1 MTTQAAEVAKRRTF
15 AIISHPDAGK
25 TTITER
31 LLLMGKAIEVA
42 GTVKSRKSDRHAT
55 SDWMEMEKQR
65 GISITTSVM
74 QFPYREHM
82 INLLD
87 TPGHEDFSEDTYRT
101 LTAVDSALMVLDGG
115 KGVEPRTIAL
125 MDVCRLRDTPI
136 VSFINKLDRDIRD
149 PIELLDEIEAVLKI
163 KAAPITWPIGCY
175 RDFKGVYHLADDYI
189 IVYTPGHGHERTEV
203 KIIEKL
209 DSDEARKHIGD
220 EYERFIEQLELVQGA
235 CHEFNSE
242 EFLAGQLTPVFFG
255 TALGNFGVD
264 HVLDAIVD
272 WAPKPL
278 ARAANERVV
287 EPVEE
292 KFSGFVFKIQANM
305 DPKHRDRIA
314 FMRICSGHYEK
325 GMKMRHARLGK
336 DVRIADALTFFSSE
350 REMLEEAWAGDII
363 GLHNHGTIQIGDTFT
378 EGENLGF
385 TGIPH
390 FAPELFRRVRLKDPL
405 KSKQLRQGLQE
416 LAEEG
421 ATQVFFPER
430 NNDIILGAVGVLQF
444 DVVASRLKEEYK
456 VECAYEA
463 INVWSAR
470 WIECS
475 DEKKLKEFTDKAYEN
490 LAIDGGGH
498 LTYLAPTRVNLALME
513 ERWPDVKFRATREHH
528 WLPGDRQ
535 AGRCRS
541 TQRRRRGKTR
551 RLARLGLLHPANP
564 AQGPQQDAC
573 VPGGNLRSSDR
584 RHHLQG

>member
-25 TTITER
+25 TTITEK
-31 LLLMGKAIEVA
+31 LLLMGKAIAVA

-101 LTAVDSALMVLDGG
+101 LTADSALMVLDGG

-125 MDVCRLRDTPI
+125 MEVCRLRDTPI

-175 RDFKGVYHLADDYI
+175 KDFKGVYHLADDRI
-189 IVYTPGHGHERTEV
+189 IVYVPGHGHERIETKV
-203 KIIEKL
+203 IEKL
-209 DSDEARKHIGD
+209 DSDEARAHLGD
-220 EYERFIEQLELVQGA
+220 LYDNFVEELELVQGA
-235 CHEFNSE
+235 CHEFDKDA
-242 EFLAGQLTPVFFG
+242 FLKGEMTPVFFG

-264 HVLDAIVD
+264 QVLDCIVD
-272 WAPKPL
+272 WAPQPL
-278 ARAANERVV
+278 SRATHERSV
-287 EPVEE
+287 EPTEE

-314 FMRICSGHYEK
+314 FMRICSGKYEK
-325 GMKMRHARLGK
+325 GMKMRHVRLGK
-336 DVRIADALTFFSSE
+336 DVKIADALTFFSSE
-350 REMLEEAWAGDII
+350 REQLEEAYAGDII
-363 GLHNHGTIQIGDTFT
+363 GLHNHGTIQIGDTFS
-378 EGENLGF
+378 EGENFGF

-470 WIECS
+470 WIECD
-475 DEKKLKEFTDKAYEN
+475 DEKKLKEFKDKAFEN
-490 LAIDGGGH
+490 LSVDGGGH
-498 LTYLAPTRVNLALME
+498 LTYLAPTRVNLSLME
-513 ERWPDVKFRATREHH
+513 ERWPDIRFRATREHH
-528 WLPGDRQ
+528 
-535 AGRCRS
+535 
-541 TQRRRRGKTR
+541 
-551 RLARLGLLHPANP
+551 
-564 AQGPQQDAC
+564 
-573 VPGGNLRSSDR
+573 
-584 RHHLQG
+584 

>member
-25 TTITER
+25 TTITEK

-74 QFPYREHM
+74 QFPYRDRI

-101 LTAVDSALMVLDGG
+101 LTAVDSALMMIDGG

-125 MDVCRLRDTPI
+125 MNVCRLRDTPI
-136 VSFINKLDRDIRD
+136 ISFVNKLDRDIRD
-149 PIELLDEIEAVLKI
+149 PIELLDEIEAVLNI

-175 RDFKGVYHLADDYI
+175 KDFKGVYHLAKDEIY
-189 IVYTPGHGHERTEV
+189 VFTPGHGHERTEERV
-203 KIIEKL
+203 IKGL
-209 DSDEARKHIGD
+209 DSAEAREHLSD
-220 EYERFIEQLELVQGA
+220 LYDRFVEELELVQGA
-235 CHEFNSE
+235 CHEFDLE
-242 EFLAGQLTPVFFG
+242 QYLKGKMTPVFFG
-255 TALGNFGVD
+255 TALGNFGVN
-264 HVLDAIVD
+264 HVLDAFVD
-272 WAPKPL
+272 FAPAPL
-278 ARAANERVV
+278 PRMTHDREVLPT
-287 EPVEE
+287 EPA
-292 KFSGFVFKIQANM
+292 FSGFVFKIQANM

-314 FMRICSGHYEK
+314 FMRVCSGKYEQ
-325 GMKMRHARLGK
+325 GMKMRHVRIGK
-336 DVRIADALTFFSSE
+336 DIRISDALTFFSSDRE
-350 REMLEEAWAGDII
+350 RLEEAFGGDII

-378 EGENLGF
+378 AGENMSF

-475 DEKKLKEFTDKAYEN
+475 DEKKLKEFKDKAYEN
-490 LAIDGGGH
+490 LAVDGGGH
-498 LTYLAPTRVNLALME
+498 LTYLAPTRVNLSLME
-513 ERWPDVKFRATREHH
+513 ERWPEITFRATREHH
-528 WLPGDRQ
+528 
-535 AGRCRS
+535 
-541 TQRRRRGKTR
+541 
-551 RLARLGLLHPANP
+551 
-564 AQGPQQDAC
+564 
-573 VPGGNLRSSDR
+573 
-584 RHHLQG
+584 

>member
-25 TTITER
+25 TTITEK

-125 MDVCRLRDTPI
+125 MEVCRLRDTPI

-175 RDFKGVYHLADDYI
+175 RDFKGVYHLHEDKI
-189 IVYTPGHGHERTEV
+189 IVYVPGHGHERTEQRV
-203 KIIEKL
+203 INKL
-209 DSDEARKHIGD
+209 DSDEARAHLGD
-220 EYERFIEQLELVQGA
+220 MYERFIEELELVQGA
-235 CHEFNSE
+235 CHEFDQQA
-242 EFLAGQLTPVFFG
+242 FLKGEMTPVFFG

-264 HVLDAIVD
+264 QVLDAIVD
-272 WAPKPL
+272 WAPMPL
-278 ARAANERVV
+278 SRAAHERVV

-314 FMRICSGHYEK
+314 FMRICSGKYEK
-325 GMKMRHARLGK
+325 GMKMRHVRIKK
-336 DVRIADALTFFSSE
+336 DLKIADALTFFSSE
-350 REMLEEAWAGDII
+350 REMLEQAYAGDII

-378 EGENLGF
+378 EGESLGF

-475 DEKKLKEFTDKAYEN
+475 DEKKLKEFKDKAFEN
-490 LAIDGGGH
+490 LAVDGGGH
-498 LTYLAPTRVNLALME
+498 LTYLAPTRVNLSLME
-513 ERWPDVKFRATREHH
+513 ERWPEIKFRATREHH
-528 WLPGDRQ
+528 
-535 AGRCRS
+535 
-541 TQRRRRGKTR
+541 
-551 RLARLGLLHPANP
+551 
-564 AQGPQQDAC
+564 
-573 VPGGNLRSSDR
+573 
-584 RHHLQG
+584 